1 MSQYLPERVY
11 FVMTYRVTFR
21 KRYNSDGDPSDI
33 DPTSFLNVEDGVI
46 LDKVLVEGL
55 EPEAKHSKEVLDEDD
70 AFLGSAAAE
79 VWEFEIAD
87 GREKEFVDALNTSGT
102 VMEYDSEDELDLPTV

>member
-1 MSQYLPERVY
+1 MR
-11 FVMTYRVTFR
+11 YRVTFR
-21 KRYNSDGDPSDI
+21 KRFDSDGEPSSI
-33 DPTSFLNVEDGVI
+33 DPTEFLDLPDGLV

-55 EPEAKHSKEVLDEDD
+55 EPEAKHSQEVLDEDD

-87 GREKEFVDALNTSGT
+87 GREDEFVTAMENSGT
-102 VMEYDSEDELDLPTV
+102 VMEYDQTDEMDVPTV